1 MSPRAGFPRNR
12 LEMKILVLCT
22 GNSCRSQMLEAYL
35 RAYAEPGLD
44 VYSAGVE
51 AHGLNPR
58 AVAILAADGLDIR
71 HHRSELVG
79 AYLNAGITHV
89 ITVCD
94 HAAGLCPVFPGQV
107 AMTHMSFPDPAR
119 ATGTEAEILA
129 EFAAVRDA
137 IKAFA
142 REWLSAQG
150 RLRPGA

>member
-1 MSPRAGFPRNR
+1 
-12 LEMKILVLCT
+12 
-22 GNSCRSQMLEAYL
+22 MLEAYL
-35 RAYAEPGLD
+35 RVYAQAG
-44 VYSAGVE
+44 VVVCSAGVE

-58 AVAILAADGLDIR
+58 AVATLAADGLDIR

-79 AYLNAGITHV
+79 EYLHAGITHV

-107 AMTHMSFPDPAR
+107 AMTHAPFPDPAR
-119 ATGTEAEILA
+119 ATGTEAEIQA

-142 REWLSAQG
+142 RDWLAAQG
-150 RLRPGA
+150 QLRPGV

>member
-1 MSPRAGFPRNR
+1 
-12 LEMKILVLCT
+12 MKVLVLCT

-35 RAYAEPGLD
+35 RAHAQAGVD

-58 AVAILAADGLDIR
+58 AVATLAADGLDIR

-79 AYLNAGITHV
+79 EYLNSGITHV

-94 HAAGLCPVFPGQV
+94 HAAGLCPIFPGQV
-107 AMTHMSFPDPAR
+107 EMTHMSFPDPAR
-119 ATGTEAEILA
+119 ATGTEAEIMA

-137 IKAFA
+137 IKAYA
-142 REWLSAQG
+142 RAWLAEQG
-150 RLRPGA
+150 LLRPGV